1 VGRGGIDIRPSDLRE
16 APAPPAH
23 LKDLI
28 ATSGSPES
36 LAKSEADAVS
46 AEAPKLLPRETGDDI
61 GMGSPVPLSQQ
72 AVEVITKLRNM
83 KVRRKIN
90 KKMTEMTTLI

>member
-1 VGRGGIDIRPSDLRE
+1 MGRGGIDITPSDLRE

-28 ATSGSPES
+28 DTSGSPES
-36 LAKSEADAVS
+36 LTNSEAEAVS
-46 AEAPKLLPRETGDDI
+46 AEATKLLPRETGDDI

-83 KVRRKIN
+83 KVSREN
-90 KKMTEMTTLI
+90 QP